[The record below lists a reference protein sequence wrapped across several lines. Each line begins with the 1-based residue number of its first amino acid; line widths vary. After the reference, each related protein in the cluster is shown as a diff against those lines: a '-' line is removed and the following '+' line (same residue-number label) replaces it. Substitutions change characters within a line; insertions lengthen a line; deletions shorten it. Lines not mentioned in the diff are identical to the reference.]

1 MTTNQKSKEYS
12 ELVRHV
18 DEVQD
23 LVTGSEKIEVQNE
36 EIRKRSKRVSS
47 GNGADDG

>member
-1 MTTNQKSKEYS
+1 MSKEYS

-23 LVTGSEKIEVQNE
+23 LVKGSEKIEVQNK

-47 GNGADDG
+47 GNAADDR